1 MDSLNDKHKKTK
13 IKNGNQFLEELIK
26 KQLENVQEDKKLYL
40 QDMRRICKNIKSNP
54 FDKNDCCI
62 WNGYVT
68 NLKKSNKG
76 TYINFYFRKKKLALH
91 RLLYENYVESLSSDY
106 YLKYTCPNKGTC
118 CNVNHL
124 KKFKYKKKK
133 SIKIDTKPET
143 IKNKK
148 NDGIIKFW

>member
-13 IKNGNQFLEELIK
+13 ITNGNQFLEELIK
-26 KQLENVQEDKKLYL
+26 NQLDNVQEDKKLYL

-54 FDKNDCCI
+54 FDKEKCCI
-62 WNGYVT
+62 WDGYIT
-68 NLKKSNKG
+68 NLKKKNKG

-91 RLLYENYVESLSSDY
+91 RLLYENYVETLTPDY
-106 YLKYTCPNKGTC
+106 YLKYTCPNKGKC

-133 SIKIDTKPET
+133 TIVINTKPNKKTT
-143 IKNKK
+143 IKN
-148 NDGIIKFW
+148 NGIIKFW